1 MGGPTGL
8 WADGKPDGIIGKA
21 QCGTDGFWYGI
32 VGTKN
37 DPKVDSNGNP
47 WFDSTVI
54 PLITAFG
61 TSADGLSRTFL
72 LHVPAPFDIKGGW

>member
-1 MGGPTGL
+1 MTR
-8 WADGKPDGIIGKA
+8 
-21 QCGTDGFWYGI
+21 TRR
-32 VGTKN
+32 
-37 DPKVDSNGNP
+37 
-47 WFDSTVI
+47 STRAVV